1 MAYTQIIMAC
11 DLIKLFPRLK
21 EQDNVTR
28 LGERKKG
35 RQNKE
40 RISKWKMK
48 SEKMVTTND
57 NKPHFS
63 DILITQSLNKHLF
76 FKHLFALISM

>member
-48 SEKMVTTND
+48 SEKIVTLND
-57 NKPHFS
+57 DKTHFS
-63 DILITQSLNKHLF
+63 DVLISQSLNKHF
-76 FKHLFALISM
+76 SFNHLFVLTSK